1 MKSQDIV
8 LLLKLESLRQQ
19 EKRFAGALDET
30 TVNSVLNNNF
40 WQDWEDETEE
50 ERRGDITPDID
61 LSETAKSFYTV
72 RYLEQVT
79 GISKTQIAESL
90 NRSFESNLLR
100 SERKTGLPRAN
111 LQGLLDFLVYGIK
124 YVFPVKPAELTRG
137 IATSFSAPVLNKKLI
152 TAGEFQLVWPDARA
166 NSKGLAVAPLHKT
179 VPYAVRRDNRMYAM
193 LALID
198 AIRMG
203 NPREANLAADVLNTI
218 MKE

>member
-8 LLLKLESLRQQ
+8 LLLKMESLRKQ
-19 EKRFAGALDET
+19 EKRFAGSLEKAT
-30 TVNSVLNNNF
+30 INSVLNNNF
-40 WQDWEDETEE
+40 WQDWECEAGE
-50 ERRGDITPDID
+50 ERLGDITPDID
-61 LSETAKSFYTV
+61 LSETARSFYTV

-79 GISKTQIAESL
+79 GISKTQIAESM
-90 NRSFESNLLR
+90 NRSFDSNLLR
-100 SERKTGLPRAN
+100 LERKTGLPRAN
-111 LQGLLDFLVYGIK
+111 LQGLLEFLIYGIK

-166 NSKGLAVAPLHKT
+166 NSKGLAVAPLYKT
-179 VPYAVRRDNRMYAM
+179 VPYAVRRDSRMYAM

-203 NPREANLAADVLNTI
+203 NPREANLAADLLKTLL
-218 MKE
+218 KE